1 MKYNIIINQVKSL
14 EWGLNISEAILFS
27 WIYELPS
34 WADKIIK
41 ENETYFYA
49 SRCKAVDEIPLLSKK
64 PDTIYRIYKSLVSKN
79 LIKMISI
86 DKKEYINITGKG
98 KQWHDS
104 INSEKNPLLGKF
116 SEKAEINPTDNIY
129 NNKENNNITTTSTT
143 RACEENNNS
152 DENTAYHEELKKNK
166 SVEEMTCMN
175 LHIDPP
181 KYEDKLEEFKRECFS
196 KGTFHQNSQDYRRH
210 FYDWLR
216 INLESENKKEK
227 INGNGNGKIRS
238 EIENRNEKMREA
250 YYRDAERLGIK
261 ADPCPF

>member
-1 MKYNIIINQVKSL
+1 MEEDLSRKVKGIWVPIEIWEAKDLNWNEKILFLEIDSYTTKDKDCYMSNKY
-14 EWGLNISEAILFS
+14 ISEL
-27 WIYELPS
+27 LHV
-34 WADKIIK
+34 
-41 ENETYFYA
+41 NETTA
-49 SRCKAVDEIPLLSKK
+49 NKILSSLMKK
-64 PDTIYRIYKSLVSKN
+64 GYVIKTKFDGRKRYVRSALSITTRQGCDKSQGRVVICHNILN
-79 LIKMISI
+79 NINNI
-86 DKKEYINITGKG
+86 D
-98 KQWHDS
+98 
-104 INSEKNPLLGKF
+104 
-116 SEKAEINPTDNIY
+116 
-129 NNKENNNITTTSTT
+129 NNITTTSTT